1 MINYNN
7 KTQTTIEQLYGVCLC
22 VCVQAQGQKTKAA
35 LWDAIFSVI
44 LDSPVRFLSKKM
56 WARNF

>member
-1 MINYNN
+1 M
-7 KTQTTIEQLYGVCLC
+7 VCVCVC

-44 LDSPVRFLSKKM
+44 LDGPVRFLSKKM